1 MAPGD
6 EDDFPSIG
14 NKCFEICKLLGNQGL
29 AFKFKLTFG
38 TFCFSLD
45 TMEIR
50 TSPAPGPV
58 KKKKSQSAVNR
69 DKRRRIEFLQRKAAA
84 SSQGASLSVLDI
96 SSSGPGNPSPV
107 DIQGA
112 SAAQRNTQDINQTSD
127 TSGLKIRMEKSGAG
141 DWSISP
147 SLSRRN
153 SVSSKADP
161 VPDGKENVKKAPKV
175 KKPLPCRNC
184 HQPFLQN
191 HQCDEGYYLDDDD
204 QFETVD
210 DLINLAEEDET
221 DPGAEFFESYPEEED
236 DEEVDENQLDE
247 EDYEPTRESLT
258 QRVEHHNENVHLM
271 RKSNFMLKAK
281 IDRLYVSIFL

>member
-58 KKKKSQSAVNR
+58 KKKKSQSAINR

-191 HQCDEGYYLDDDD
+191 HQCDEGYYWDDDD
-204 QFETVD
+204 QFGDSD
-210 DLINLAEEDET
+210 DDDDELKAFRSNLAFKCDCSLHS
-221 DPGAEFFESYPEEED
+221 AESNDRSPQPKKPRNSWRQLKYPD
-236 DEEVDENQLDE
+236 HCLMKLLLDGKIE
-247 EDYEPTRESLT
+247 IPRKT
-258 QRVEHHNENVHLM
+258 Q
-271 RKSNFMLKAK
+271 
-281 IDRLYVSIFL
+281 

>member
-1 MAPGD
+1 MAPSD

-58 KKKKSQSAVNR
+58 KKKKSQSAINR

-84 SSQGASLSVLDI
+84 SSQGASLFVLDI

-191 HQCDEGYYLDDDD
+191 HQCDEGYYWDDDD
-204 QFETVD
+204 QFGDSD
-210 DLINLAEEDET
+210 DDDDELKAFRSNLAFKCICSLHF
-221 DPGAEFFESYPEEED
+221 AESNDSSPQSKKPRNSWRQLKYPD
-236 DEEVDENQLDE
+236 HWLMKLLLDGKIE
-247 EDYEPTRESLT
+247 IPRKT
-258 QRVEHHNENVHLM
+258 Q
-271 RKSNFMLKAK
+271 
-281 IDRLYVSIFL
+281 

>member
-1 MAPGD
+1 MAPSD

-58 KKKKSQSAVNR
+58 KKKKSQSAINR

-112 SAAQRNTQDINQTSD
+112 AAVQRDTQDINQTSD
-127 TSGLKIRMEKSGAG
+127 TSGLKIRMEKSSAG

-153 SVSSKADP
+153 SASSKPDP
-161 VPDGKENVKKAPKV
+161 VPDGKENVNKSTKSDQAV
-175 KKPLPCRNC
+175 LCRNC
-184 HQPFLQN
+184 HQPFLLN
-191 HQCDEGYYLDDDD
+191 HQCVEDNDDQFGDSDDDD
-204 QFETVD
+204 DE
-210 DLINLAEEDET
+210 LKNPRMGNLAKW
-221 DPGAEFFESYPEEED
+221 
-236 DEEVDENQLDE
+236 QL
-247 EDYEPTRESLT
+247 
-258 QRVEHHNENVHLM
+258 
-271 RKSNFMLKAK
+271 AK
-281 IDRLYVSIFL
+281 LRSAAAFR

>member
-1 MAPGD
+1 MAPSD

-191 HQCDEGYYLDDDD
+191 HQCDDYFDFDDDD
-204 QFETVD
+204 QFGDSD
-210 DLINLAEEDET
+210 DDDDELKAFRSNLAFKCICSLHF
-221 DPGAEFFESYPEEED
+221 AESNDSSPQSKKPRNSWRQLKYPD
-236 DEEVDENQLDE
+236 HCLMKLLLDGKIE
-247 EDYEPTRESLT
+247 IPRKT
-258 QRVEHHNENVHLM
+258 Q
-271 RKSNFMLKAK
+271 
-281 IDRLYVSIFL
+281 

>member
-1 MAPGD
+1 MAPSD

-58 KKKKSQSAVNR
+58 KKKKSQSAINR

-96 SSSGPGNPSPV
+96 SSSGLGNPSPV

-112 SAAQRNTQDINQTSD
+112 AAAQRDTHDINQTSNTSDSGD
-127 TSGLKIRMEKSGAG
+127 TKLPRLRSREEGKRLSYLTRRISTLKQQTEFNQRCIGM
-141 DWSISP
+141 
-147 SLSRRN
+147 LT
-153 SVSSKADP
+153 
-161 VPDGKENVKKAPKV
+161 
-175 KKPLPCRNC
+175 CF
-184 HQPFLQN
+184 QPFNSIGLAKFGIEEDSLVRDKDGDRFRLPPEKCGFGFQDPEEPEDRKEALQCVMCN
-191 HQCDEGYYLDDDD
+191 KPMTLDHQC
-204 QFETVD
+204 
-210 DLINLAEEDET
+210 
-221 DPGAEFFESYPEEED
+221 
-236 DEEVDENQLDE
+236 
-247 EDYEPTRESLT
+247 
-258 QRVEHHNENVHLM
+258 
-271 RKSNFMLKAK
+271 
-281 IDRLYVSIFL
+281 

>member
-191 HQCDEGYYLDDDD
+191 HQCDDYFDFDDDD
-204 QFETVD
+204 QFGDSD
-210 DLINLAEEDET
+210 DDDDELKAFRSNLAFKCICSLHF
-221 DPGAEFFESYPEEED
+221 AESNDRSPQPKKPRNSWRQLKYPD
-236 DEEVDENQLDE
+236 HCLMKLLLDGKIE
-247 EDYEPTRESLT
+247 IPRKT
-258 QRVEHHNENVHLM
+258 Q
-271 RKSNFMLKAK
+271 
-281 IDRLYVSIFL
+281 

>member
-58 KKKKSQSAVNR
+58 KKKKSQSAINR

-127 TSGLKIRMEKSGAG
+127 TSGLKIRMEKSSAG

-153 SVSSKADP
+153 SASSKSDP
-161 VPDGKENVKKAPKV
+161 VPDGKENVNKSTKSDQAV
-175 KKPLPCRNC
+175 LCRNC
-184 HQPFLQN
+184 HQPFLLN
-191 HQCDEGYYLDDDD
+191 HQCVEDNDDQFGDSDDDD
-204 QFETVD
+204 DE
-210 DLINLAEEDET
+210 LKNPRMGNLAKW
-221 DPGAEFFESYPEEED
+221 
-236 DEEVDENQLDE
+236 QL
-247 EDYEPTRESLT
+247 
-258 QRVEHHNENVHLM
+258 
-271 RKSNFMLKAK
+271 AK
-281 IDRLYVSIFL
+281 LRSASAFR

>member
-29 AFKFKLTFG
+29 AFSFKLTFG

-50 TSPAPGPV
+50 TSPAPGPK
-58 KKKKSQSAVNR
+58 KKKKSQSAINR

-112 SAAQRNTQDINQTSD
+112 AAAQRDTQDINQTSD

-153 SVSSKADP
+153 SASSKPDP
-161 VPDGKENVKKAPKV
+161 VPDGKENVNKAPKV
-175 KKPLPCRNC
+175 KKSLLCRNC

-204 QFETVD
+204 QFGDSD
-210 DLINLAEEDET
+210 DDDAELKAFRSNLAFKCNCSLHF
-221 DPGAEFFESYPEEED
+221 AEFNDNSPQPKKPRNSWRQLKYPD
-236 DEEVDENQLDE
+236 HCLMKLLLDGKIE
-247 EDYEPTRESLT
+247 IPRKT
-258 QRVEHHNENVHLM
+258 Q
-271 RKSNFMLKAK
+271 
-281 IDRLYVSIFL
+281 